1 MGSEQSDPPDAG
13 GRFLSIALH
22 SGTWSE
28 HRLPSD
34 RTLKSVEAASEL
46 AWFRSELWRSLIRPR
61 SFAGDLAREHYGLA
75 GVLVAL
81 VAGIGLSVGV
91 DLLVLASKGISPASF
106 VSRMVIDAA
115 LLGVRLAVT
124 CAVAAWIANFAVRA
138 LGRKGGSLDQL
149 YTALT
154 FATAPMVLVPI
165 AGAFVTVVATNETLA
180 IAAIAVVALAL
191 RVVVGLALNIRGIL
205 PPLIATVAFIV
216 VMLLG
221 TLVLGDQVSR
231 MRFLSYAVVPQTV
244 SEFSVSPPTGRAVAP
259 ATGQRFEMLGFDLTL
274 PDGWKSAATGVSGQ
288 AARFESS
295 TATLTVMRARGAALS
310 TADSYADIVAQ
321 PERVGVNITWQE
333 RSVTR
338 INGMVVVDDRYGG
351 TYEGR
356 VVLWRQ
362 FTAVP
367 GAQGL
372 ALVYHVVLPADQ
384 TAALD
389 EAAAIAQTWHITGDG
404 R

>member
-1 MGSEQSDPPDAG
+1 
-13 GRFLSIALH
+13 
-22 SGTWSE
+22 
-28 HRLPSD
+28 
-34 RTLKSVEAASEL
+34 LKSVESTSEL

-61 SFAGDLAREHYGLA
+61 SFASDLAREHYGLA

-91 DLLVLASKGISPASF
+91 DLLVLASKGISPVTF
-106 VSRMVIDAA
+106 VSRMTIDAA

-124 CAVAAWIANFAVRA
+124 CAVAAWIASGAVRA

-154 FATAPMVLVPI
+154 FATAPMVLTPI

-180 IAAIAVVALAL
+180 IAAIVVVALAL
-191 RVVVGLALNIRGIL
+191 RVIVGLALNIRGIL
-205 PPLIATVAFIV
+205 PPIIATVAFIV
-216 VMLLG
+216 VMVLG

-244 SEFSVSPPTGRAVAP
+244 SEFSVSPSTGHSVAP
-259 ATGQRFEMLGFDLTL
+259 ATGQRFDMLGFDLTL

-288 AARFESS
+288 AARFESA

-310 TADSYADIVAQ
+310 TADSYADNVGQ
-321 PERVGVNITWQE
+321 PERVGLKDEWRE

-356 VVLWRQ
+356 TVLWRQ

-372 ALVYHVVLPADQ
+372 ALVYRVVEPADRD
-384 TAALD
+384 TALD
-389 EAAAIAQTWHITGDG
+389 EAAAIAQTWHITGAG

>member
-1 MGSEQSDPPDAG
+1 
-13 GRFLSIALH
+13 LSIALH
-22 SGTWSE
+22 SERWNE
-28 HRLPSD
+28 HCESAD
-34 RTLKSVEAASEL
+34 RTLKALEAGEATTEL

-61 SFAGDLAREHYGLA
+61 SFASDLAREHYGLA

-91 DLLVLASKGISPASF
+91 DLLVLASKGISPATF
-106 VSRMVIDAA
+106 VSRMTIDAA
-115 LLGVRLAVT
+115 LLGVRLAIT
-124 CAVAAWIANFAVRA
+124 CAVAAWIASGAVRA

-154 FATAPMVLVPI
+154 FATAPMVLTPI
-165 AGAFVTVVATNETLA
+165 AGAFVTIAATNTTLA
-180 IAAIAVVALAL
+180 IAAIAVIALAL

-205 PPLIATVAFIV
+205 PPAIAAVAFIV
-216 VMLLG
+216 VIMLG
-221 TLVLGDQVSR
+221 ALVLGDQVSR

-244 SEFSVSPPTGRAVAP
+244 TEFSVSPPTGHAVAP
-259 ATGQRFEMLGFDLTL
+259 ATGQRFDLLGFDLTL
-274 PDGWKSAATGVSGQ
+274 PAGWKSAATGVSGQ
-288 AARFESS
+288 AGRFESS
-295 TATLTVMRARGAALS
+295 NATLTVMRAPGAALS
-310 TADSYADIVAQ
+310 TADSYADNVGQ
-321 PERVGVNITWQE
+321 PERVGLKDEWRE
-333 RSVTR
+333 RSVTH

-356 VVLWRQ
+356 TVLWRQ

-372 ALVYHVVLPADQ
+372 ALVYRVVEPADRD
-384 TAALD
+384 AALD
-389 EAAAIAQTWHITGDG
+389 EAAAIAQTWHITSAG

>member
-1 MGSEQSDPPDAG
+1 M
-13 GRFLSIALH
+13 SIALH
-22 SGTWSE
+22 SGRWTE
-28 HRLPSD
+28 LCGATD
-34 RTLKSVEAASEL
+34 RTLKSVESTSEL

-61 SFAGDLAREHYGLA
+61 SFASDLAREHYGLA

-91 DLLVLASKGISPASF
+91 DLLVLASKGISPVDF

-124 CAVAAWIANFAVRA
+124 CAVAAWIASGAVRA

-154 FATAPMVLVPI
+154 FATAPMVLTPL
-165 AGAFVTVVATNETLA
+165 AGAFVTVAATNTTLA
-180 IAAIAVVALAL
+180 IAAMLVIALAL
-191 RVVVGLALNIRGIL
+191 RVIVGLALNIRGIL

-216 VMLLG
+216 VMVLG

-244 SEFSVSPPTGRAVAP
+244 SEFSVSPPTGHTVAP
-259 ATGQRFEMLGFDLTL
+259 ATGQRFDMLGFDLTL

-295 TATLTVMRARGAALS
+295 NATLTVMRARGAALS
-310 TADSYADIVAQ
+310 TADSYADNVGQ
-321 PERVGVNITWQE
+321 PERVGLKDEWRE

-356 VVLWRQ
+356 TVLWRQ

-372 ALVYHVVLPADQ
+372 ALVYRVVQPTDRD
-384 TAALD
+384 AALD
-389 EAAAIAQTWHITGDG
+389 EAAAIAQTWHITGEG

>member
-1 MGSEQSDPPDAG
+1 
-13 GRFLSIALH
+13 
-22 SGTWSE
+22 
-28 HRLPSD
+28 
-34 RTLKSVEAASEL
+34 LKSLEAGEAAGEL

-75 GVLVAL
+75 GVLVAV

-91 DLLVLASKGISPASF
+91 DLLVLASKGISPVNF

-115 LLGVRLAVT
+115 LLGVRLAIT
-124 CAVAAWIANFAVRA
+124 CAVAAWIANGAVRA

-154 FATAPMVLVPI
+154 FATAPMVLTPI
-165 AGAFVTVVATNETLA
+165 AGAFVTVAATNATLGVA
-180 IAAIAVVALAL
+180 AVVVIVLAL
-191 RVVVGLALNIRGIL
+191 RVVAGLALNIRGIL
-205 PPLIATVAFIV
+205 PPVIATVAFVVVIV
-216 VMLLG
+216 LG
-221 TLVLGDQVSR
+221 ALVLGDQVSR

-244 SEFSVSPPTGRAVAP
+244 SEFSVSPPTGHVVPP
-259 ATGQRFEMLGFDLTL
+259 ATGQRFDLLGFDLTL

-288 AARFESS
+288 AGRFESS
-295 TATLTVMRARGAALS
+295 NATLTVMRARGAALS
-310 TADSYADIVAQ
+310 TADSYADNVGQ
-321 PERVGVNITWQE
+321 PERVGLANEWRE
-333 RSVTR
+333 RAVTR

-356 VVLWRQ
+356 TVLWRQ

-372 ALVYHVVLPADQ
+372 ALVYRVVEPADRD
-384 TAALD
+384 AALD
-389 EAAAIAQTWHITGDG
+389 EAAAIAQTWHITSEG